1 MDPKNINWNE
11 TATNYAVTCDPGKPL
26 REAKDEIERLK
37 RQITEMQE
45 DHARYVNQIA
55 TEIATE
61 RNVYRSLVL
70 KMLNIRD

>member
-1 MDPKNINWNE
+1 MDPNNINWNA

-37 RQITEMQE
+37 RQINEMRE
-45 DHARYVNQIA
+45 DHNYMMN
-55 TEIATE
+55 EITAE